1 MAKKKKEKLVN
12 IIVYI
17 LSGLFSVVFIVPLYY
32 SFVYSLNSLYSVPT
46 VIPKHFE
53 YINYYYAVTL
63 IPFMQYLKN
72 SIKIVGTALGL
83 SFVFNF
89 MYGYAFARL
98 PAKASK
104 PLFYLTLT
112 QMMIPSFA
120 IMIPQYI
127 FFSNMGIKDTLWIWV
142 LSGVAGTPFIIFMY
156 RQYLYKIPKEIEEA
170 AIIDGCNYFN
180 IIYHV
185 YLPLCKPI
193 IAVAMFYDFVAHW
206 GDFMTPFMYLTEKNY
221 PLSIALFGMR
231 YVLPQNPGV
240 QMGPVVN
247 AASLI
252 LALPVL
258 VVFFLC
264 QKQLVE
270 GVTSGS
276 VKG

>member
-1 MAKKKKEKLVN
+1 MSKTKTDKLVN
-12 IIVYI
+12 IILYT
-17 LSGLFSVVFIVPLYY
+17 LNLLFSVVFIVPLYY
-32 SFVYSLNSLYSVPT
+32 SVVYSLNSLYSVPT

-53 YINYYYAVTL
+53 FINYYYAVTL
-63 IPFMQYLKN
+63 IPFMRYLKN
-72 SIKIVGTALGL
+72 SVIIVGTALSL

-104 PLFYLTLT
+104 PLFNLTLA
-112 QMMIPSFA
+112 QMMIPMFA

-127 FFSNMGIKDTLWIWV
+127 FFSNIGIKDTLWIWI
-142 LSGVAGTPFIIFMY
+142 LSGIAGTPFIIFMY
-156 RQYLYKIPKEIEEA
+156 RQYLYKVPKEIEEA

-180 IIYHV
+180 IIYYV

-193 IAVAMFYDFVAHW
+193 IAVAMFYDFIAHW

-231 YVLPQNPGV
+231 YVLPQNPNI
-240 QMGPVVN
+240 QMTPVVN
-247 AASLI
+247 AAAII
-252 LALPVL
+252 LAIPVL
-258 VVFFLC
+258 IVFFLC